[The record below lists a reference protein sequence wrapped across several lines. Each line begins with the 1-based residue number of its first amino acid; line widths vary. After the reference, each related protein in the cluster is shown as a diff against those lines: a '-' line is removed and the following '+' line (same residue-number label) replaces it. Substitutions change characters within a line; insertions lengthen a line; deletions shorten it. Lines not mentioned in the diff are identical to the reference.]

1 MVCYKAIRREYNFIK
16 YYGIGRRG
24 VEGSI
29 KIIYKL
35 SGGKQYVERRR
46 IGCG

>member
-16 YYGIGRRG
+16 YYGMGRRG

-29 KIIYKL
+29 KMIYKF
-35 SGGKQYVERRR
+35 SGYKKYVERRR
-46 IGCG
+46 IE